1 MANRVL
7 LHDRHVAAGARFVTV
22 CDWDLPAD
30 YGDASAEYAAA
41 RRGVALADRGD
52 WGVLDVTGR
61 DRATF
66 LHALLSNEI
75 KALQPGQGC
84 TAALLDVHG
93 KVQVILTVWVLEDR
107 IRLVMPRG
115 LTAKISQALDHYL
128 FSEKASFTDASDETA
143 LLMLLGPEAPATIER
158 LTGVRPPAPA
168 WSNLTATLGETTV
181 RLVTGGGETGGL
193 EVWVACA
200 ATHGP
205 RVWDALVGGGARPLG
220 VTAYESLRIEA
231 GTPLF
236 GHDVD
241 ESVLLPEIPLARE
254 TSPYL
259 LQHAHNP
266 VDWYPWGEEA
276 FARAR
281 AEDKPLLLSV
291 GYSACHWCHVMERES
306 FEDPEIAALMNR
318 HFVSVKVD
326 REERP
331 DVDQIYMQ
339 AVQSMTGHGG
349 WPMTCF
355 LTPDGEPFYGGTYF
369 PPVERHGLPAFPRLL
384 QALADAWANRR
395 GEVTASA

>member
-1 MANRVL
+1 MANRLL
-7 LHDRHVAAGARFVTV
+7 LHERHVAAGARFVTV

-30 YGDASAEYAAA
+30 YGDASAEYAAV

-143 LLMLLGPEAPATIER
+143 LLMLLGPEAPAAIER

-168 WSNLTATLGETTV
+168 WSNLTATLGGTTV

-205 RVWDALVGGGARPLG
+205 RGGCRRRRGHERDAIARPGASDRARVRATRARGARPRRDG
-220 VTAYESLRIEA
+220 
-231 GTPLF
+231 
-236 GHDVD
+236 
-241 ESVLLPEIPLARE
+241 AR
-254 TSPYL
+254 
-259 LQHAHNP
+259 
-266 VDWYPWGEEA
+266 G
-276 FARAR
+276 
-281 AEDKPLLLSV
+281 
-291 GYSACHWCHVMERES
+291 
-306 FEDPEIAALMNR
+306 
-318 HFVSVKVD
+318 
-326 REERP
+326 
-331 DVDQIYMQ
+331 
-339 AVQSMTGHGG
+339 
-349 WPMTCF
+349 
-355 LTPDGEPFYGGTYF
+355 
-369 PPVERHGLPAFPRLL
+369 
-384 QALADAWANRR
+384 
-395 GEVTASA
+395 